1 MTKRFK
7 PEEVFFCTSSICTAL
22 RKENVIG
29 SKVLDWPKFYKGLVQ
44 GIVDHDPSKD
54 RVPGQH
60 FIVLPKSFHE
70 TVSAGDGPKSD
81 NPDDY
86 VIRKHREGPKMFLKR
101 NKAGKT
107 KFLAA
112 VVYTVD
118 AYLSD
123 PDITKEEADRIK
135 SSPALTHVV
144 VAVIA
149 SSGPE
154 SPLTPFRFVHNLAG
168 GNKEALEWTADEI
181 RAKAQAIRDYWNKWS
196 VVAD

>member
-1 MTKRFK
+1 MIKRFQ
-7 PEEVFFCTSSICTAL
+7 PEEVFFCTSDICTAL

-29 SKVLDWPKFYKGLVQ
+29 SKVLDWPKFYAGLVQ
-44 GIVDHDPSKD
+44 AIADHDPSKD
-54 RVPGQH
+54 RVTGQH
-60 FIVLPKSFHE
+60 FIILPKALHK

-81 NPDDY
+81 DPKDY

-101 NKAGKT
+101 EKAGKVQ
-107 KFLAA
+107 FLAV
-112 VVYTVD
+112 VVYTIG

-123 PDITKEEADRIK
+123 PDITKEERDKLAGTVI
-135 SSPALTHVV
+135 THVV

-154 SPLTPFRFVHNLAG
+154 APLTPFRFVHNLAG
-168 GNKEALEWTADEI
+168 GNKEALVWTADEI
-181 RAKAQAIRDYWNKWS
+181 REKAHAIRDYWTKWS